1 MAAAAKARCARF
13 FRPCSQGQ
21 MPHEHAHT
29 VLTATAA
36 ATAGPMTIEVTRG
49 DLVESRHRADV
60 ALVDADGK
68 VVRAWGNIEPPV
80 YGRSAIKPLQALPLI
95 ESGAADRFGVS
106 VAEIA
111 LACAS
116 HNGEPRHVELV
127 TAWLARIGCSAADL
141 ECGSHAPYHESSLEA
156 LIRGGRKP
164 DATYN
169 NCSGKHTGFLATARH
184 LGEPTSGYIRY
195 EHPVQQRILGVL
207 EQMTGLRL
215 AEAPRGI
222 DGCGIPVIGIPLGNM
237 ALAMARLADPDEHV
251 PPVRAAAAK
260 RILAAMAA
268 EPFLVAGTDR
278 FCTKVMEIVG
288 AKVVL
293 KTGAEGVYTAALPT
307 LGLGV
312 ALKVEDGA
320 GRAAEVA
327 MGRVLHELKLLNAD
341 EEKALADALTP
352 PIRNRVGRE
361 TGRIRPAA
369 AGAP

>member
-1 MAAAAKARCARF
+1 MAAAAKARCAHFR
-13 FRPCSQGQ
+13 RPCSQSQ
-21 MPHEHAHT
+21 MPNEHAHS
-29 VLTATAA
+29 VLTAAGSAA
-36 ATAGPMTIEVTRG
+36 PMIIEVTRG
-49 DLVESRHRADV
+49 DMVESRHRADI
-60 ALVDADGK
+60 AIVDPEGT
-68 VVRAWGNIEPPV
+68 VVRAWGDIEPPV
-80 YGRSAIKPLQALPLI
+80 YGRSAIKPLQALPLL

-127 TAWLARIGCSAADL
+127 TAWLARIGCSVADL
-141 ECGSHAPYHESSLEA
+141 ECGSHAPYQEASVEA
-156 LIRGGRKP
+156 LVRAGHKP

-169 NCSGKHTGFLATARH
+169 NCSGKHTGFLSTARH
-184 LGEPTSGYIRY
+184 LGEATAGYIRY

-207 EQMTGLRL
+207 EQMAGLRL
-215 AEAPRGI
+215 GDAPRGI

-237 ALAMARLADPDEHV
+237 ALAMARLADPGKQV
-251 PPVRAAAAK
+251 PPARAAAAR
-260 RILAAMAA
+260 RILAAMAS
-268 EPFLVAGTDR
+268 EPFLVAGTGR

-293 KTGAEGVYTAALPT
+293 KTGAEGVYAASLPT

-327 MGRVLHELKLLNAD
+327 MGRVLHELKLLSAD

-369 AGAP
+369 AGVS

>member
-1 MAAAAKARCARF
+1 MAAAAKARCARLL
-13 FRPCSQGQ
+13 RPCSQVQ
-21 MPHEHAHT
+21 MPHEHPHT
-29 VLTATAA
+29 ALTVTAA
-36 ATAGPMTIEVTRG
+36 ATAGPMIIEVTRG
-49 DLVESRHRADV
+49 DMVESRHRAHIAV
-60 ALVDADGK
+60 VDPAGK
-68 VVRAWGNIEPPV
+68 VVRAWGDIEPPV

-106 VAEIA
+106 VAETA

-127 TAWLARIGCSAADL
+127 TAWLARIGCSGADL
-141 ECGSHAPYHESSLEA
+141 ECGSHAPYQEASVEA
-156 LIRGGRKP
+156 LIRAGRKP

-169 NCSGKHTGFLATARH
+169 NCSGKHTGFLSTARH
-184 LGEPTSGYIRY
+184 LGEPTTGYIHY

-215 AEAPRGI
+215 GEAPRGI

-237 ALAMARLADPDEHV
+237 AMAMARLADPDDHV
-251 PPVRAAAAK
+251 PPARAAAAK
-260 RILAAMAA
+260 RILAAMAS
-268 EPFLVAGTDR
+268 EPFLVAGTGR

-288 AKVVL
+288 TKVVL

-320 GRAAEVA
+320 ARAAEAA
-327 MGRVLHELKLLNAD
+327 MGRVLRELKLLAAD
-341 EEKALADALTP
+341 EEKTLADALTP

-369 AGAP
+369 AGAS

>member
-1 MAAAAKARCARF
+1 
-13 FRPCSQGQ
+13 
-21 MPHEHAHT
+21 MPNNHAHT
-29 VLTATAA
+29 IVTATGA
-36 ATAGPMTIEVTRG
+36 AGPLTIEVTRG
-49 DLVESRHRADV
+49 DMVESRHRADI
-60 ALVDADGK
+60 AIVDPEGT
-68 VVRAWGNIEPPV
+68 VVRAWGDIEPPV

-95 ESGAADRFGVS
+95 ETGAADRFGVS
-106 VAEIA
+106 AAEIA

-127 TAWLARIGCSAADL
+127 TAWLARIGCSVADL
-141 ECGSHAPYHESSLEA
+141 ECGSHAPYHESSVEA
-156 LIRGGRKP
+156 LLRAGRKP
-164 DATYN
+164 DASYN
-169 NCSGKHTGFLATARH
+169 NCSGKHSGFLSTARH
-184 LGEPTSGYIRY
+184 LGEATAGYIRY

-215 AEAPRGI
+215 GDAPRGI
-222 DGCGIPVIGIPLGNM
+222 DGCGIPVIGIPLGNI
-237 ALAMARLADPDEHV
+237 ALAMARLADPADRV
-251 PPVRAAAAK
+251 PPARAAAAK
-260 RILAAMAA
+260 RILAAMAG
-268 EPFLVAGTDR
+268 EPFLVAGTGG
-278 FCTKVMEIVG
+278 FCTKVMEMVG

-293 KTGAEGVYTAALPT
+293 KTGAEGVYTASLPT

-327 MGRVLHELKLLNAD
+327 MGRVLHELKLLSAD

-369 AGAP
+369 AGSI

>member
-1 MAAAAKARCARF
+1 
-13 FRPCSQGQ
+13 
-21 MPHEHAHT
+21 MPNEHAHSALKT
-29 VLTATAA
+29 TTAA
-36 ATAGPMTIEVTRG
+36 IAGPMIIEVTRG
-49 DLVESRHRADV
+49 DMVESRHRADV
-60 ALVDADGK
+60 AIVDSGGT
-68 VVRAWGNIEPPV
+68 VVRAWGDIEPPV

-127 TAWLARIGCSAADL
+127 TAWLGRIGCSVADL
-141 ECGSHAPYHESSLEA
+141 ECGSHAPYHEASVEA
-156 LIRGGRKP
+156 LLRAGRKP
-164 DATYN
+164 DASYN
-169 NCSGKHTGFLATARH
+169 NCSGKHSGFLSTARH
-184 LGEPTSGYIRY
+184 LGEPTAGYIRY

-207 EQMTGLRL
+207 EQMAGLRL
-215 AEAPRGI
+215 GDAPRGI

-237 ALAMARLADPDEHV
+237 ALAMARLADPDDQV
-251 PPVRAAAAK
+251 PPARAAAAK
-260 RILAAMAA
+260 RILTAMAS
-268 EPFLVAGTDR
+268 EPFLVAGTNR
-278 FCTKVMEIVG
+278 FCTTVMEIIG
-288 AKVVL
+288 RKAVL
-293 KTGAEGVYTAALPT
+293 KGGAEGVYTAALPT

-312 ALKVEDGA
+312 ALKAEDGA

-327 MGRVLHELKLLNAD
+327 MGRVLHELKLLSAG

-369 AGAP
+369 NGAS

>member
-21 MPHEHAHT
+21 MPHAHAHT
-29 VLTATAA
+29 AVTATAA
-36 ATAGPMTIEVTRG
+36 ATAGPMIIEVTRG
-49 DLVESRHRADV
+49 DMVESRHRADIAV
-60 ALVDADGK
+60 VDADGK
-68 VVRAWGNIEPPV
+68 VVRAWGDIEPPV

-106 VAEIA
+106 VAELA

-127 TAWLARIGCSAADL
+127 TAWLARIGCSVADL
-141 ECGSHAPYHESSLEA
+141 ECGSHTPYHESSVEA
-156 LIRGGRKP
+156 LIRAGRKP

-169 NCSGKHTGFLATARH
+169 NCSGKHTGFLSTARH
-184 LGEPTSGYIRY
+184 LGEPTGGYIRY

-207 EQMTGLRL
+207 EQMTGLGL
-215 AEAPRGI
+215 ADAPRGI

-237 ALAMARLADPDEHV
+237 ALGMARLADPGEHV
-251 PPVRAAAAK
+251 PPARAAAAK

-288 AKVVL
+288 AKVAL

-307 LGLGV
+307 FGLGV

-327 MGRVLHELKLLNAD
+327 MGRVLHDLKLLTGD

-361 TGRIRPAA
+361 TGRIRPAT
-369 AGAP
+369 AGAS

>member
-1 MAAAAKARCARF
+1 
-13 FRPCSQGQ
+13 
-21 MPHEHAHT
+21 MPNEHAHSA
-29 VLTATAA
+29 LSATAA
-36 ATAGPMTIEVTRG
+36 STAGPLVIEVTRG
-49 DLVESRHRADV
+49 DMVESRHRADIAV
-60 ALVDADGK
+60 VDPAGK
-68 VVRAWGNIEPPV
+68 VVRAWGDIEPPV

-106 VAEIA
+106 VPEIA

-116 HNGEPRHVELV
+116 HNGESRHVELV
-127 TAWLARIGCSAADL
+127 TAWLARIGCSGADL
-141 ECGSHAPYHESSLEA
+141 ECGSHAPYQEASVEA
-156 LIRGGRKP
+156 LIRAGRKP

-169 NCSGKHTGFLATARH
+169 NCSGKHTGFLSTARH
-184 LGEPTSGYIRY
+184 LGESTAGYIRY
-195 EHPVQQRILGVL
+195 EHPVQQRILGAL

-215 AEAPRGI
+215 GEAPRGI

-237 ALAMARLADPDEHV
+237 ALAMARLADPDEPV
-251 PPVRAAAAK
+251 PPAR

-268 EPFLVAGTDR
+268 EPFLVAGTGR

-327 MGRVLHELKLLNAD
+327 MGRVLHELKLLTDD
-341 EEKALADALTP
+341 EENALADALTP

-369 AGAP
+369 AGAS

>member
-1 MAAAAKARCARF
+1 
-13 FRPCSQGQ
+13 
-21 MPHEHAHT
+21 MPHEHA
-29 VLTATAA
+29 LTALTASA
-36 ATAGPMTIEVTRG
+36 ASAARPMIIEVTRG
-49 DLVESRHRADV
+49 TMVESRHRADV
-60 ALVDADGK
+60 AIVDAAGK
-68 VVRAWGNIEPPV
+68 VVRAWGDIEPPV

-95 ESGAADRFGVS
+95 ESGAADRFGVG

-127 TAWLARIGCSAADL
+127 TAWLARIGCSGADL
-141 ECGSHAPYHESSLEA
+141 ECGSHAPYQEASVEA
-156 LIRGGRKP
+156 LVRAGRKP

-169 NCSGKHTGFLATARH
+169 NCSGKHTGFLSTARH
-184 LGEPTSGYIRY
+184 LGEPITGYIRY

-207 EQMTGLRL
+207 EQMSGLRL
-215 AEAPRGI
+215 GEAPRGI

-237 ALAMARLADPDEHV
+237 ALAMARLADPDEQL
-251 PPVRAAAAK
+251 PPLRAAAAK

-268 EPFLVAGTDR
+268 EPFLVAGTGR

-288 AKVVL
+288 TKVVV

-312 ALKVEDGA
+312 ALKVADGA

-327 MGRVLHELKLLNAD
+327 VGQVLRELKLLTAD

-369 AGAP
+369 AGAG